1 MCGSF
6 ALHSHSSTPIHIVTL
21 YRRNFARK
29 NGEDVAPLSD
39 ELAKRLLQII
49 NAEISAIL
57 SIPILATLMSRG
69 VWYWDGFPYQIGL
82 VLSLAATG
90 GSFYYYAKQALN
102 WEETSADDK
111 EGKKGD

>member
-1 MCGSF
+1 M
-6 ALHSHSSTPIHIVTL
+6 
-21 YRRNFARK
+21 
-29 NGEDVAPLSD
+29 EPLSD
-39 ELAKRLLQII
+39 ELATRLHQII

-102 WEETSADDK
+102 WEEGQEEESANE
-111 EGKKGD
+111 EGSSKKGD

>member
-1 MCGSF
+1 M
-6 ALHSHSSTPIHIVTL
+6 
-21 YRRNFARK
+21 
-29 NGEDVAPLSD
+29 APLSE
-39 ELAKRLLQII
+39 ELAKRLHQII

-57 SIPILATLMSRG
+57 TIPILATLMSRG

-102 WEETSADDK
+102 WEEGQEDSSVNE
-111 EGKKGD
+111 EGSSKKGD